1 MAAALNPGIGPIWP
15 ISVETYHEMAE
26 KGILHSGDPVELLEG
41 IIVQKPVKG
50 PPHVFSNRAARL
62 ALERMIPA
70 GWFVRVQDPITL
82 ATSEPEPDIA
92 VIRGD
97 PRDYLKRHPGPDE
110 IGLVMEI
117 ADSSLERDSILKKRV
132 YAAAGISYYWLLNLK
147 ARWLEVYSVP
157 QGNEYTRREI
167 HRPEQTVDVV
177 LDGKIVGAVRVVDL
191 LPE

>member
-15 ISVETYHEMAE
+15 ISVETYHEMAD

-62 ALERMIPA
+62 VLESVIPTE
-70 GWFVRVQDPITL
+70 WFVRVQDPITL

-97 PRDYLKRHPGPDE
+97 PRDYLKRHPGPE
-110 IGLVMEI
+110 EVALVMEI
-117 ADSSLERDSILKKRV
+117 ADSSLERDSILKKRI
-132 YAAAGISYYWLLNLK
+132 YASAGILYYWLLNLK
-147 ARWLEVYSVP
+147 TRSLEVYSIP
-157 QGNEYTRREI
+157 QGNEYMQRAVYKSQ
-167 HRPEQTVDVV
+167 QTVDVV
-177 LDGKIVGAVRVVDL
+177 LDGKTVGAVRVADL